1 MDVKLKQTAPA
12 VATRLNQSARHRR
25 AWTNYLYLIPVFIF
39 IIGIFYY
46 GIVYTGYVSLLNWNG
61 ISAVQSFAGLD
72 HYADI
77 IQDPIFI
84 KAIQNTVVFGF
95 LTILVQMA
103 LGLGLALL
111 LKRNVFFKTIYK
123 IIFFLPVVM
132 ASSVV
137 AYVFRHIY
145 DGNNGELNKFFDLVG
160 LHGLNQSWLA
170 DPNIAL
176 FSLAAINIWQWTG
189 FSFIMYL
196 AGLTLIED
204 TLYDAARI
212 DGANAFQTVFH
223 ITVPLLR
230 STHYS
235 LIILGVIGA
244 LKTFD
249 IVFLT
254 TGGGPGR
261 ATEFLSTYIYKKEI
275 LDFNAGYSSALSI
288 VMLLL
293 AMVLTVIQLRAYANQ
308 K

>member
-1 MDVKLKQTAPA
+1 
-12 VATRLNQSARHRR
+12 
-25 AWTNYLYLIPVFIF
+25 
-39 IIGIFYY
+39 
-46 GIVYTGYVSLLNWNG
+46 
-61 ISAVQSFAGLD
+61 
-72 HYADI
+72 
-77 IQDPIFI
+77 
-84 KAIQNTVVFGF
+84 
-95 LTILVQMA
+95 
-103 LGLGLALL
+103 
-111 LKRNVFFKTIYK
+111 
-123 IIFFLPVVM
+123 
-132 ASSVV
+132 
-137 AYVFRHIY
+137 
-145 DGNNGELNKFFDLVG
+145 
-160 LHGLNQSWLA
+160 
-170 DPNIAL
+170 
-176 FSLAAINIWQWTG
+176 
-189 FSFIMYL
+189 MYL
-196 AGLTLIED
+196 AGLTLIDD

-212 DGANAFQTVFH
+212 DGASPFQTIFH

>member
-1 MDVKLKQTAPA
+1 MDVKIKRTTPA
-12 VATRLNQSARHRR
+12 IAVKLNQRTRHKGV
-25 AWTNYLYLIPVFIF
+25 WTNYLYLIPVFVF

-61 ISAVQSFAGLD
+61 ISATQTFVGLA
-72 HYADI
+72 HYAEI

-84 KAIQNTVVFGF
+84 KAIQNTAIFGVLAIF
-95 LTILVQMA
+95 IQMV
-103 LGLGLALL
+103 LGLSLALL
-111 LKRNVFFKTIYK
+111 LNRDVLFKTVYK
-123 IIFFLPVVM
+123 IIFFLPVVL

-145 DGNNGELNKFFDLVG
+145 DGNNGELNKFLDAIG
-160 LHGLNQSWLA
+160 LHSLNQSWLA
-170 DPNIAL
+170 DPNIVL
-176 FSLAAINIWQWTG
+176 YSLILINIWQWTG

-196 AGLTLIED
+196 AGLTLIDE

-212 DGANAFQTVFH
+212 DGANALQTTLR

-230 STHYS
+230 PTHYS

-249 IVFLT
+249 IIFLT

-261 ATEFLSTYIYKKEI
+261 ASEFLSTYIYKKEI

-293 AMVLTVIQLRAYANQ
+293 AMVLTVIQLRAYAKQ